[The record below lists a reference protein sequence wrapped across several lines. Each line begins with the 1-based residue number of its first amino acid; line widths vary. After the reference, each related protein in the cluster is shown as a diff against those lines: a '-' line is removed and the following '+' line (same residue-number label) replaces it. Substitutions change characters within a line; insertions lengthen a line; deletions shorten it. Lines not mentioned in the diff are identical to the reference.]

1 MKNTIRC
8 CISCILPCGALD
20 VIRIV
25 HSNGRVE
32 EISGS
37 IRASEI
43 MKAHPKHVLKK
54 PSSSNSDDGVVPK
67 IVIVPPDAQ
76 LQRGKIYFLMPAPP
90 APDKARQRSSTKKKR
105 RSETEINS
113 GNTTV
118 SITNLLISDQYLTE
132 ILSEKVST
140 QRDRRRGRVG
150 VWRPHLESI
159 SESPAADWCINFKW
173 PCCDSALIYHYSFWR
188 ASSFTRLLKKLNTAL
203 LFFSFFSFLFVY
215 I

>member
-37 IRASEI
+37 ITASEI

-54 PSSSNSDDGVVPK
+54 PSSSSDDGMVPK
-67 IVIVPPDAQ
+67 IVIVPPDAE
-76 LQRGKIYFLMPAPP
+76 LQRGKIYFLMPDPSTP
-90 APDKARQRSSTKKKR
+90 EKTRSKSSSTTKKKR
-105 RSETEINS
+105 RDSLEFDSSSNS
-113 GNTTV
+113 SRQHRHSRSMSTANKNNNTISV
-118 SITNLLISDQYLTE
+118 TNLLISDQYLSE
-132 ILSEKVST
+132 ILSEKLST

-159 SESPAADWCINFKW
+159 SETPNDC
-173 PCCDSALIYHYSFWR
+173 
-188 ASSFTRLLKKLNTAL
+188 
-203 LFFSFFSFLFVY
+203 
-215 I
+215 

>member
-25 HSNGRVE
+25 HANGKVE

-37 IRASEI
+37 VKAAEI
-43 MKAHPKHVLKK
+43 MKIYPKHVLKK
-54 PSSSNSDDGVVPK
+54 PSSSYYSSEGGGVCPK
-67 IVIVPPDAQ
+67 IVIVPPDAE
-76 LQRGKIYFLMPAPP
+76 LKRGKIYFLMPLPTP
-90 APDKARQRSSTKKKR
+90 SSEKNRSKSSSTTTTTRKKKTRSSSSSSISSSSSSQGR
-105 RSETEINS
+105 HSNANSNNSIN
-113 GNTTV
+113 GNSNNMMV
-118 SITNLLISDQYLTE
+118 SNDQYLSE

-159 SESPAADWCINFKW
+159 SEAANHE
-173 PCCDSALIYHYSFWR
+173 A
-188 ASSFTRLLKKLNTAL
+188 
-203 LFFSFFSFLFVY
+203 
-215 I
+215 